1 MLCLGCCKTR
11 FGPGLCE
18 VVSFIEETCSG
29 GVCKVSFPVSAEP
42 LSIPTLAR
50 ARTGTGGGE
59 CFGDFGKA
67 AMEKWSLMTIT
78 ALLGLLVR
86 WTVSLGSYS
95 GAGKPPMYGDY
106 EAQRH
111 WQEVTYNLP
120 VKQWYFNTS
129 DNNLQ
134 YWGLDYPPLT
144 AYHSLL
150 CAYVAKLINP
160 DWIALH
166 TSRGYESQPHKL
178 FMRATVFVA
187 DMLVYIP
194 AVILYCCYLKETSAK
209 RKISSA
215 LCILL
220 YPGLILIDYGHFQYN
235 SVSLGF
241 ALWGVLCLSYD
252 LDLLGSIAFCLAL
265 NYKQM
270 ELYHS
275 LPFFSYL
282 LGKCFKK
289 GLVGKGLL
297 LLTKLGFTVGVSFA
311 LCWLPFCTDVE
322 QILQV
327 FRRLFPVDRGLFEDK
342 VANVWCTVSVFF
354 KVKAVLSAETQLKLS
369 FALTFLTAL
378 PSCIKLTL
386 QPSIK
391 GFKYALVSCALSFF
405 LFSFQVHE
413 KSILLVSIPVCLVI
427 HEIPFMSTWFLLVST
442 FSMLPLLLKDG
453 LLLPYIVTTLAFL
466 TVCATSFSIFEN
478 TSEDDMQLK
487 LFPTSIRRCMPWF
500 RTFSK
505 VIRSSF
511 LVSITLMGIL
521 TLMSAT
527 LDPPQRLPDLFPL
540 AVSAVSCLHF
550 LFFLLY
556 FNVIAIWESRDSRNQ
571 KKTN

>member
-1 MLCLGCCKTR
+1 
-11 FGPGLCE
+11 
-18 VVSFIEETCSG
+18 
-29 GVCKVSFPVSAEP
+29 
-42 LSIPTLAR
+42 
-50 ARTGTGGGE
+50 
-59 CFGDFGKA
+59 
-67 AMEKWSLMTIT
+67 MEKWSLMTIAT
-78 ALLGLLVR
+78 LLGLIVR

-95 GAGKPPMYGDY
+95 GAAKPPMYGDY

-144 AYHSLL
+144 AYHSFI

-160 DWIALH
+160 NWIALH
-166 TSRGYESQPHKL
+166 TSRGHESQPHKL
-178 FMRATVFVA
+178 FMRTTVLVA
-187 DMLVYIP
+187 DLLVFIP
-194 AVILYCCYLKETSAK
+194 AVILYCCYLKETSTK
-209 RKISSA
+209 KKISSA

-235 SVSLGF
+235 CVSLGF
-241 ALWGVLCLSYD
+241 ALWGVLCLSYE
-252 LDLLGSIAFCLAL
+252 LDVLGSVAFCLAI

-275 LPFFSYL
+275 LPFFCYL
-282 LGKCFKK
+282 LGKCFRK
-289 GLVGKGLL
+289 GLMGKGLL
-297 LLTKLGFTVGVSFA
+297 LLMKLGFTVVVSFA
-311 LCWLPFCTDVE
+311 LCWLPFCTEVK

-327 FRRLFPVDRGLFEDK
+327 LKRLFPVDRGLFEDK
-342 VANVWCTVSVFF
+342 VANIWCTLTVLF
-354 KVKAVLSAETQLKLS
+354 KIKTALSSETQLKLS
-369 FALTFLTAL
+369 FALTFLSVL

-386 QPSIK
+386 QPSLK
-391 GFKYALVSCALSFF
+391 GFKYSLAACALSFF

-413 KSILLVSIPVCLVI
+413 KSILLVSLPVCLVI
-427 HEIPFMSTWFLLVST
+427 HEIPFMATWFLLVST

-453 LLLPYIVTTLAFL
+453 LLQYYLVTTVAFL
-466 TVCATSFSIFEN
+466 TVSDASFSILEK
-478 TSEDDMQLK
+478 TTEEDLQLK
-487 LFPTSIRRCMPWF
+487 TLSATIRRYIPWF
-500 RTFSK
+500 KTFPK
-505 VIRSSF
+505 VIRSLF

-527 LDPPQRLPDLFPL
+527 LDPPEKLPDLFPL

-556 FNVIAIWESRDSRNQ
+556 FNVIAIWESRESRNQ